1 MYSTLH
7 PKNNRILIA
16 CWAAVVAVLLLVTS
30 GSAAFPCMFGA
41 TFGAWAGL
49 LQRKALRRDA
59 ELFRAADT
67 AWDVRRA
74 MVASPEGKRAI
85 TLGWMSAAMLLVIA
99 ADSNSLLFVV
109 AKVFAG
115 YFSFVLLR
123 DVVAYPALA
132 EVAGGGGAGGN

>member
-1 MYSTLH
+1 MHSALH

-16 CWAAVVAVLLLVTS
+16 CWTAVVALMLFVTS
-30 GSAAFPCMFGA
+30 GSAAYSCMFGA

-49 LQRKALRRDA
+49 LQRKALRKDA

-74 MVASPEGKRAI
+74 MVASPEGKRTI
-85 TLGWMSAAMLLVIA
+85 TLGWMSAAMLLVVA
-99 ADSNSLLFVV
+99 VDSNSLFLVF
-109 AKVFAG
+109 AKFFAG

-132 EVAGGGGAGGN
+132 AVADGSGARS